1 MAVLEAKTPL
11 TGLARTLVASGL
23 LNEGAARQ
31 AVLQSAKEKVALV
44 PFLIGHKLA
53 SGRDV
58 ASAAIGG
65 IRRAPLGSRGLRS
78 GSRDQ
83 QEGSGQPHQKEPCYP
98 AFQTRQSPV
107 HRGFRPDQPEWARRD
122 QVSYGSQYRGQA
134 FEIVGRGHENKGMQ
148 DLILSVK
155 SDVEAG
161 GALADGLR
169 KHPAHFNELYVN
181 LVTAGEASGILEAIL
196 HKLATYLEK
205 IEALKSKIKSAL
217 FYPTA
222 VIVVAFIITA
232 ILMIFVIPQFEQL
245 FSGFGADLPPLTRLV
260 ITISQYFQEYWWLIF
275 GTLIGSVAGI
285 LKAKKRSVAVAH
297 FFDRMLLKRPVLGGI
312 IEKAAIARFSR
323 TLATMFAAGT
333 PLLEA
338 MNSVAGACG
347 NIIFHDA
354 TLKMRDEISTGSQ
367 LQAAMRDTGI
377 FPNWW
382 CRWSPSVRNPGR
394 SMRCW
399 ARSPTG
405 TSRRS
410 MMPWIRSPACSN
422 PSSWRCSGSSSAVW

>member
-1 MAVLEAKTPL
+1 MAQAAIRQNVFLWE
-11 TGLARTLVASGL
+11 GLDR
-23 LNEGAARQ
+23 
-31 AVLQSAKEKVALV
+31 
-44 PFLIGHKLA
+44 
-53 SGRDV
+53 SGRRVKGEMSSTSDATVKALLRRQGVNPLKVRKKPGSLFGGFRKKKVTPKDV
-58 ASAAIGG
+58 AVFSRQLATMMSSGV
-65 IRRAPLGSRGLRS
+65 PL
-78 GSRDQ
+78 
-83 QEGSGQPHQKEPCYP
+83 
-98 AFQTRQSPV
+98 V
-107 HRGFRPDQPEWARRD
+107 
-122 QVSYGSQYRGQA
+122 QA
-134 FEIVGRGHENKGMQ
+134 FEIVGRGHENRGMQ

-205 IEALKSKIKSAL
+205 IEALKSKIKAAL

-275 GTLIGSVAGI
+275 GTLIGSVVGI

-297 FFDRMLLKRPVLGGI
+297 FFDRMLLKLPVLGGI

-333 PLLEA
+333 PLVEA
-338 MNSVAGACG
+338 MSSVAGACG

-377 FPNWW
+377 FPNMVVQMVAIGEESGALDAMLGKVADWYEQEVDDAVE
-382 CRWSPSVRNPGR
+382 SL
-394 SMRCW
+394 
-399 ARSPTG
+399 
-405 TSRRS
+405 TSLLEPII
-410 MMPWIRSPACSN
+410 M
-422 PSSWRCSGSSSAVW
+422 AVLGVIIGGLVIAMYLPIFKMGQVV

>member
-1 MAVLEAKTPL
+1 MFSRQLATMMSSGVPL
-11 TGLARTLVASGL
+11 V
-23 LNEGAARQ
+23 
-31 AVLQSAKEKVALV
+31 
-44 PFLIGHKLA
+44 
-53 SGRDV
+53 
-58 ASAAIGG
+58 
-65 IRRAPLGSRGLRS
+65 
-78 GSRDQ
+78 
-83 QEGSGQPHQKEPCYP
+83 
-98 AFQTRQSPV
+98 
-107 HRGFRPDQPEWARRD
+107 
-122 QVSYGSQYRGQA
+122 QA

-245 FSGFGADLPPLTRLV
+245 FAGFGADLPPLTRLV

-275 GTLIGSVAGI
+275 GALIGSVVGI

-297 FFDRMLLKRPVLGGI
+297 FFDRMLLKLPVLGGI
-312 IEKAAIARFSR
+312 IEKASIARFSR

-333 PLLEA
+333 PLVEA
-338 MNSVAGACG
+338 MSSVAGACG

-367 LQAAMRDTGI
+367 LQSAMRDTGI
-377 FPNWW
+377 FPNMVVQMVAIGEESGALDAMLGKVADWYEQE
-382 CRWSPSVRNPGR
+382 VDD
-394 SMRCW
+394 
-399 ARSPTG
+399 AVDAL
-405 TSRRS
+405 TSLLEPII
-410 MMPWIRSPACSN
+410 M
-422 PSSWRCSGSSSAVW
+422 AVLGVIIGGLVIAMYLPIFKMGQVV